1 MPAWTPARGPSSISV
16 ASRSGRSPPPVAPQ
30 PARASAT
37 DVAKVTRARRLMH
50 DLSAMAS
57 ARRTTREEEIIDERG
72 GAAYTAEFLGTFI
85 LVFFICMIVSVDSGV
100 LRVNDWAVIGLVH
113 AFTLMLL
120 VAALGG
126 TSGGHFNPAVTV
138 TLGALRKISPPDAVI
153 YILLQLA
160 GGVAGALVARAILKD
175 EGNSLNYGAPAVS
188 ANTTDF
194 GGFICELVGT
204 FALLFAIMAAAVN
217 PRAPRAVAPW
227 VIGAALGL
235 ALMIFGPL
243 TGGSFNP
250 ARAFG
255 PDLVS
260 GHFDGFGTFLFVYV
274 LGPILGGMLAGTS
287 YTAIVLRPQALAA
300 GLDDVAVGPE
310 GELVIARG
318 EGLEHPGERPIDKLE

>member
-1 MPAWTPARGPSSISV
+1 
-16 ASRSGRSPPPVAPQ
+16 
-30 PARASAT
+30 
-37 DVAKVTRARRLMH
+37 
-50 DLSAMAS
+50 MAS
-57 ARRTTREEEIIDERG
+57 TRTTREEEVIEERG
-72 GAAYTAEFLGTFI
+72 AAAYAAEFLGTFF

-100 LRVNDWAVIGLVH
+100 LKVNDWAVIGLVH
-113 AFTLMLL
+113 AFALMML

-138 TLGALRKISPPDAVI
+138 TLTALRKISPPDAVI

-160 GGVAGALVARAILKD
+160 GGVAGALVVRAILKD
-175 EGNSLNYGAPAVS
+175 EGNAAHYGAPAVNP
-188 ANTTDF
+188 ATTDF
-194 GGFICELVGT
+194 GGFMSELLGT

-235 ALMIFGPL
+235 ALMVFGPV

-260 GHFDGFGTFLFVYV
+260 GHFDGFGTFLFVYC
-274 LGPILGGMLAGTS
+274 LAPILGGMLAGTT

-300 GLDDVAVGPE
+300 GVDDVAVGPE
-310 GELVIARG
+310 GELIIARDV
-318 EGLEHPGERPIDKLE
+318 GLEQPGERPIDKLE

>member
-1 MPAWTPARGPSSISV
+1 MIV
-16 ASRSGRSPPPVAPQ
+16 ALVSGRSPPPVAPQ
-30 PARASAT
+30 PESARAVANAT
-37 DVAKVTRARRLMH
+37 SVRALGDDEAIMATARR
-50 DLSAMAS
+50 
-57 ARRTTREEEIIDERG
+57 TREEEVIEERG
-72 GAAYTAEFLGTFI
+72 AAAYTAEFLGTFV
-85 LVFFICMIVSVDSGV
+85 LVFFICMIVIVSSPKTAGAT
-100 LRVNDWAVIGLVH
+100 DWIVIGFVH
-113 AFTLMLL
+113 FLTLMLL

-138 TLGALRKISPPDAVI
+138 TLTALRKISPPDAVI

-160 GGVAGALVARAILKD
+160 GGVAGALVAKAILKD

-194 GGFICELVGT
+194 GGFICELIGT

-260 GHFDGFGTFLFVYV
+260 GEFDGFGTFLFVYV
-274 LGPILGGMLAGTS
+274 LGPILGGMLAGTA
-287 YTAIVLRPQALAA
+287 YTAIVLRPQALTA

-310 GELVIARG
+310 GGLIIAPG
-318 EGLEHPGERPIDKLE
+318 EGLEHPGDRPIDKLE